1 MRVIYVTQR
10 LQDGNILKGLLGFA
24 PFFLSVTS
32 LSGGLS
38 MGSIAFML
46 ILATFFIIY
55 FSRKLVILPQQRLVF
70 ILIISVTSV
79 LIMKMLLDAE
89 AYSLADS
96 IGLFLPLLLMNSLIL
111 FTNESILSM
120 TDLRSVLNRIF
131 KVALAALLFFI
142 MLGLLRE
149 LLNDVSIFTSS
160 AGFFFLSGF
169 IFAAINFFNRK
180 FA

>member
-1 MRVIYVTQR
+1 MIQR
-10 LQDGNILKGLLGFA
+10 LQDDDVLKGLLVFA
-24 PFFLSVTS
+24 PFFPSVTS
-32 LSGGLS
+32 LIIGLYT
-38 MGSIAFML
+38 GLLAL
-46 ILATFFIIY
+46 ILILFPAPIFY
-55 FSRKLVILPQQRLVF
+55 FCRKLFILPQQRLVF
-70 ILIISVTSV
+70 VLILGISWILIVR
-79 LIMKMLLDAE
+79 MLLDAE
-89 AYSLADS
+89 AYSLADN

-120 TDLRSVLNRIF
+120 PDLRSVLNRVF